1 MSKIYATAQDFIDRE
16 LTILGETEHRVGRG
30 RMRYAPIPEP
40 DRSWVINQFWHRE
53 PLRGAH
59 RAKFHQRIKP
69 QLLAAL
75 DGVEGI
81 NT

>member
-1 MSKIYATAQDFIDRE
+1 
-16 LTILGETEHRVGRG
+16 
-30 RMRYAPIPEP
+30 MRYAPIPEP
-40 DRSWVINQFWHRE
+40 DRSWVIDQFWHRE
-53 PLRGAH
+53 PLKGAH
-59 RAKFHQRIKP
+59 RAKFHQRIKPQP